1 MTLTV
6 HSLSGS
12 TNYVPY
18 YPYMQVGQFLSQI
31 VAPALGCAVNS
42 ETGDVV
48 HNRFILN
55 GRTVF
60 CKENKSKMVSDVLQD
75 GAILYHTLNMGRSD
89 KCLVGN
95 GCLKRPTVHQLTL
108 MPSVASGA
116 EVPSACKK
124 RKA

>member
-1 MTLTV
+1 
-6 HSLSGS
+6 
-12 TNYVPY
+12 
-18 YPYMQVGQFLSQI
+18 
-31 VAPALGCAVNS
+31 
-42 ETGDVV
+42 
-48 HNRFILN
+48 LN

-75 GAILYHTLNMGRSD
+75 GAVLYHTLNMGRSD